1 MFGPQGGGK
10 GTTDSF
16 VTLLER
22 AGVALEVPEGID
34 KLCCGTPWASKGMQ
48 AGHDAME
55 QRVRDIVMEATDGA
69 RLPVIVDASSC
80 TAGFKDMLESVGI
93 TVLDAISFTADT
105 LLPQLEVKNP
115 ADSVTVHPTCSA
127 FQLGMMEDVEKVA
140 RAAAAEV
147 HIPTDWNCCGYA
159 GDRGMLHPELTDAAT
174 RAEAA
179 QVKEIGAQYHAST
192 NRTCELGLTRA
203 TGEDY
208 HHILELL
215 EQATR

>member
-1 MFGPQGGGK
+1 M
-10 GTTDSF
+10 
-16 VTLLER
+16 
-22 AGVALEVPEGID
+22 
-34 KLCCGTPWASKGMQ
+34 
-48 AGHDAME
+48 
-55 QRVRDIVMEATDGA
+55 
-69 RLPVIVDASSC
+69 
-80 TAGFKDMLESVGI
+80 
-93 TVLDAISFTADT
+93 
-105 LLPQLEVKNP
+105 
-115 ADSVTVHPTCSA
+115 TVHPTCSA

-179 QVKEIGAQYHAST
+179 QAKEIGAQYHAST